1 MNKWILIV
9 LVALLG
15 LYSCTSNRAAQDHV
29 IVEKTELTTKV
40 AILPLTALD
49 SSSRYI
55 TKILTVRDL
64 ELTFDKYANYTLLD
78 MEQTAQQF
86 EYTGYI
92 DVEGLE
98 TEEMKEVS
106 ENLAADVIIFGTVS
120 ESRAG
125 IYNISM
131 RFYSTISEELK
142 QISFN
147 VGKEKSARWKA
158 LDDYMMTELDNF
170 VSNEMDKIF
179 NIATN
184 YYNLGNY
191 AQAEQ
196 ALKQVVALKPDKVD
210 AYYYLGNIYLQTGR
224 EALAEEN
231 FLKAH
236 ELDPEDQR
244 SAIALIDLYEKTNQ
258 PTKRIALMEELAT
271 ANDDEE
277 LWLAIGNLYAQQGD
291 NQQAERAFR
300 QSLSINPDYS
310 TCTVRLALMLY
321 EQGNYAEAIPLLE
334 IAFEEAPDNEFI
346 SRRLATAYQRSGRM
360 EDAIAKYEGLIES
373 DPTNANAYLN
383 AVGLYRT
390 IAAET
395 DDPQVRQEMNTKAL
409 DTILALKEIEP
420 ENEYVYLNLAAIYL
434 GQNRYNEAETN
445 ANLTIARNP
454 SIAQAYIILSVIYQT
469 RGTEVYNNYLDLDR
483 QASQAVG
490 REATRLKNARDAAQ
504 QNARSLLNRAKSNLE
519 SARSNS
525 TEPEVLQDIN
535 NRISRINQLLNQL

>member
-29 IVEKTELTTKV
+29 IVEKAELTTKV

-300 QSLSINPDYS
+300 QSLSGAAPDQS
-310 TCTVRLALMLY
+310 RAAL
-321 EQGNYAEAIPLLE
+321 
-334 IAFEEAPDNEFI
+334 IAFLAGKAQEYHAFQADIAAIDDRTRGLGNLKAAAQDAAGRLDFDAVEALL
-346 SRRLATAYQRSGRM
+346 SRVH
-360 EDAIAKYEGLIES
+360 EVE
-373 DPTNANAYLN
+373 
-383 AVGLYRT
+383 VT

>member
-29 IVEKTELTTKV
+29 IVEKAELTTKV

-210 AYYYLGNIYLQTGR
+210 AYYYLGNTYLQTGR

-277 LWLAIGNLYAQQGD
+277 LWLAIGNLYAQQGA

-334 IAFEEAPDNEFI
+334 TAFEEAPDNEFI

-409 DTILALKEIEP
+409 NTILALKEIEP

-469 RGTEVYNNYLDLDR
+469 RGTEAYNNYLDLDR

>member
-29 IVEKTELTTKV
+29 IVEKAELTTKV

>member
-29 IVEKTELTTKV
+29 IVEKAELTTKV

-210 AYYYLGNIYLQTGR
+210 AYYYLGNTYLQTGR

-244 SAIALIDLYEKTNQ
+244 SAIALIDLFEKTNQ

-277 LWLAIGNLYAQQGD
+277 LWLAIGNLYAQQGA

-409 DTILALKEIEP
+409 NTILALKEIEP

-469 RGTEVYNNYLDLDR
+469 RGTEAYNNYLDLDR